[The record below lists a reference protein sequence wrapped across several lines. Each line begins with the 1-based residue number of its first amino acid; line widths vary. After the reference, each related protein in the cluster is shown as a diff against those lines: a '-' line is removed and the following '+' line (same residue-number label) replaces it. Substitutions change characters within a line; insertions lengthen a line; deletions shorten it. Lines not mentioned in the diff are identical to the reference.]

1 MLIDTPYKVGDNVS
15 FKLASGEEIVGRLEE
30 ETDTHY
36 ALHKPMVLIA
46 QQKGL
51 GLAPFMF
58 SVSPAGKFMLKA
70 NAVSCVAKT
79 EDNIS
84 KQYTETTTGIA
95 LAKQISTSMPEVVRT
110 NVDKHKGHASPTP
123 NPFHQEAYTSGS
135 PTVFT
140 NNEQTVRIGDT
151 TACGDPAAAGSPTV
165 FANNIKVHRKN
176 DATDGHG
183 SWVANAAESGSPNVW
198 ANEGY
203 VPPIIISPA
212 AAAAINAVIQE
223 AISNPPDVGATGGA
237 QSNGTIAENQVPQR
251 YEGAPAAGV
260 DDLGTTT
267 PLVDA
272 SAANSTAAA
281 NGIPGFLTQL
291 LDEAATNAWDETVN
305 PSNGNII
312 GIWKELG
319 FPDTSYW
326 KTDQTP
332 WCAGFC
338 NWVLKRTG
346 YKYMQSARAYDFRD
360 KTSVYGGVPVP
371 LSDGQPGDIVVW
383 NYSHVNFIYTVP
395 SPGVYTFVGGNQ
407 SDKASAANNN
417 PSGGSITNSW
427 RGGWRSS
434 NGRISGIFRPVRSQL
449 TKSTAY
455 YII

>member
-1 MLIDTPYKVGDNVS
+1 
-15 FKLASGEEIVGRLEE
+15 
-30 ETDTHY
+30 
-36 ALHKPMVLIA
+36 
-46 QQKGL
+46 
-51 GLAPFMF
+51 
-58 SVSPAGKFMLKA
+58 
-70 NAVSCVAKT
+70 
-79 EDNIS
+79 
-84 KQYTETTTGIA
+84 
-95 LAKQISTSMPEVVRT
+95 MPEVVRT

-281 NGIPGFLTQL
+281 
-291 LDEAATNAWDETVN
+291 
-305 PSNGNII
+305 
-312 GIWKELG
+312 
-319 FPDTSYW
+319 
-326 KTDQTP
+326 
-332 WCAGFC
+332 
-338 NWVLKRTG
+338 
-346 YKYMQSARAYDFRD
+346 
-360 KTSVYGGVPVP
+360 
-371 LSDGQPGDIVVW
+371 
-383 NYSHVNFIYTVP
+383 
-395 SPGVYTFVGGNQ
+395 
-407 SDKASAANNN
+407 
-417 PSGGSITNSW
+417 
-427 RGGWRSS
+427 
-434 NGRISGIFRPVRSQL
+434 
-449 TKSTAY
+449 
-455 YII
+455 